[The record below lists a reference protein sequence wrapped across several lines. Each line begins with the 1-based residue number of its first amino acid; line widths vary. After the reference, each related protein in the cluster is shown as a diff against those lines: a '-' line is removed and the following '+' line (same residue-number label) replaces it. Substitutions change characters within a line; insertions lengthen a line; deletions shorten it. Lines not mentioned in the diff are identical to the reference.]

1 MRRTRSRT
9 TTCRAACL
17 ALILLSGRALAPWG
31 AAAQQQTE
39 AQAARAVAEAVR
51 LYNAPSSAR
60 LAGAATIP
68 AAASVRGDVAALG
81 GPLTIAGTVDGRV
94 AVINGDLVLL
104 PGARVTG
111 DIVVAGGRIQGADV
125 ASVGGTVTESR
136 DPVDFRREGDR
147 LVVQP
152 RRAAPLSAG
161 RRFGF
166 GRTEFNLGVR
176 GAYNRVEG
184 LPIAIGPRLELG
196 RANPTV
202 LDAQAIYRTRSGL
215 GFRPNEFGYVVR
227 LEQYLGGHRTIRVG
241 GALRSEIVPIE
252 ATGLSDLESSLAAFV
267 LHRSYRDSYERHGW
281 SGYVVLTSR
290 SRPWQLTLEY
300 VDEDHGS
307 EAPREP
313 WALRHNDEPWRPQ
326 PLVAEGDLR
335 SVVASFS
342 LDTRND
348 RRMPSAGWLMD
359 VSVEQ
364 GVGGEMTLFQPAVPL
379 DPTSALIP
387 TGVDEEYT
395 WFNVDARRYVRID
408 PRQRLALRVLA
419 GGSVDGRHLP
429 PQRQRVLGGEGLMP
443 GFPAFNFDCGA
454 RRVPVLRDGE
464 PFYPAYGCD
473 RAALAQLQY
482 SLTFPIVPGIGRR
495 LGLDLDFGDAAELV
509 LFAGAGRAWSED
521 ASATRTTGT
530 DDVVA
535 DAGIGLAL
543 GQLGIYWAHSIT
555 GGGKGINFF
564 LRLAPRI

>member
-1 MRRTRSRT
+1 MRRTRSHT
-9 TTCRAACL
+9 TTGRAACL
-17 ALILLSGRALAPWG
+17 ALILFTGRALAPWG
-31 AAAQQQTE
+31 AAAQQATE
-39 AQAARAVAEAVR
+39 AQDARAVAEAVR
-51 LYNAPSSAR
+51 LYNDPASTR

-68 AAASVRGDVAALG
+68 AAVSVRGAVAALG
-81 GPLTIAGTVDGRV
+81 GTLTVAGTVDGRV

-111 DIVVAGGRIQGADV
+111 DIVVAGGRIQGAEL
-125 ASVGGTVTESR
+125 AEVGGTVTESR
-136 DPVDFRREGDR
+136 EPVEFRREGDQ
-147 LVVQP
+147 LVVQSP
-152 RRAAPLSAG
+152 RGSPLTAG
-161 RRFGF
+161 HRFGF
-166 GRTEFNLGVR
+166 GSTELILGVR

-184 LPIAIGPRLELG
+184 LPIALGPRLELG

-202 LDAQAIYRTRSGL
+202 LDARAIYRTRSGL

-227 LEQYLGGHRTIRVG
+227 LEQYLGGHRTIRLG

-252 ATGLSDLESSLAAFV
+252 TTGVSDLESSLAAFV
-267 LHRSYRDSYERHGW
+267 LHRAYRDSYERHGW

-290 SRPWQLTLEY
+290 SRPWRLTLEY

-342 LDTRND
+342 LDSRND
-348 RRMPSAGWLMD
+348 RREPSAGWLLD

-364 GVGGEMTLFQPAVPL
+364 GVGGDMTLFQPAVPF

-395 WFNVDARRYVRID
+395 WFSLDARRYVRID
-408 PRQRLALRVLA
+408 PRQRLAMRVVA

-443 GFPAFNFDCGA
+443 GFPSFSFDCGA
-454 RRVPVLRDGE
+454 RRATVLRDGE

-482 SLTFPIVPGIGRR
+482 SLAFPIVPGIGRR
-495 LGLDLDFGDAAELV
+495 LGMDLDFGDAAELV
-509 LFAGAGRAWSED
+509 LFASAGRAWSED
-521 ASATRTTGT
+521 PSATRTTGS
-530 DDVVA
+530 DEVVA
-535 DAGIGLAL
+535 DAGIGFAL
-543 GQLGIYWAHSIT
+543 GHLGIYWAHSVT

-564 LRLAPRI
+564 IRLTPRI